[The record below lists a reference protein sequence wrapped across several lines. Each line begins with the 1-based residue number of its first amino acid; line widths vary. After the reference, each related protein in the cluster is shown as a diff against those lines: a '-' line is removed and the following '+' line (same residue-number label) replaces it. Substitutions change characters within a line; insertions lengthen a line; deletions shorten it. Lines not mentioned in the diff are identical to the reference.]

1 MQLNGRERTLV
12 QRLRKLAPSDPQE
25 RFIRAQLFD
34 TGFQRLHSN
43 HSFSMPLNYSDWLSL
58 TPRAG
63 AAYTHYSAVLGPS
76 DSDAR
81 SILHGGLESAVK
93 ISKDYSD
100 YRNSK
105 LGVDGLLHV
114 VQPYMNWSTLSADEL
129 SNDYPSI
136 DHLTFNTRPNPL
148 NPSQYTAIDDLQSW
162 NIMRFGTRHHLI
174 THRDGQSHEWLY
186 MDTYIDKYLSH
197 FQEDVQ
203 WSNLYNDIRWQPIP
217 WIGFDL
223 ETQTPVINSGSGFS
237 EITTGV
243 TFMPDK
249 DKQISLQYR
258 QLSDHPVLIDSDRI
272 ALNTYMRLAE
282 NWGMGSAHIFEMDD
296 GVIEMQQLSLHRDF
310 GNWVFAVGLTR
321 RDNRFDQELG
331 LILSI
336 TLKDFPSATL
346 PFQIDSQ

>member
-1 MQLNGRERTLV
+1 
-12 QRLRKLAPSDPQE
+12 
-25 RFIRAQLFD
+25 
-34 TGFQRLHSN
+34 
-43 HSFSMPLNYSDWLSL
+43 
-58 TPRAG
+58 
-63 AAYTHYSAVLGPS
+63 
-76 DSDAR
+76 
-81 SILHGGLESAVK
+81 
-93 ISKDYSD
+93 
-100 YRNSK
+100 
-105 LGVDGLLHV
+105 
-114 VQPYMNWSTLSADEL
+114 
-129 SNDYPSI
+129 
-136 DHLTFNTRPNPL
+136 
-148 NPSQYTAIDDLQSW
+148 
-162 NIMRFGTRHHLI
+162 MRFGTRHHLI

-258 QLSDHPVLIDSDRI
+258 QLSNHPVLIDSDRI

-282 NWGMGSAHIFEMDD
+282 NWGMGSSHIFEMDD
-296 GVIEMQQLSLHRDF
+296 GVMEMQQLSLHRDF
-310 GNWVFAVGLTR
+310 GNWVFAAGLTR